1 LSWLYCGAVVA
12 AVVIVIGLLLVVV
25 MVLVVV
31 VMNEWHVILFLSRV
45 VLILPT
51 VCK

>member
-1 LSWLYCGAVVA
+1 LWLYRDAVVA
-12 AVVIVIGLLLVVV
+12 AVVIVIGLLLLVV
-25 MVLVVV
+25 MVLV

-51 VCK
+51 PVCK